1 MMDFVVDHRFI
12 NGENAMVINL
22 DRCVGCDDCVRAC
35 ATTHENNPRFTRN
48 GYAYENA
55 MIVHACMHCT
65 DPVCLIG
72 CPTGAIHREQDT
84 GIIVINDDTCIGCS
98 TCANSCPYNNIKMVN
113 IRDKMGAFVLD
124 RDGQPVSRAT
134 KCDLCASQLTGPACA
149 EACPHDALIR
159 VDIRD
164 TKKLLAWLG

>member
-1 MMDFVVDHRFI
+1 
-12 NGENAMVINL
+12 MVINL

-35 ATTHENNPRFTRN
+35 ATTHDNNPRFTRH

-72 CPTGAIHREQDT
+72 CPTGAIHREQDSGT
-84 GIIVINDDTCIGCS
+84 VVINDDTCIGCG

-113 IRDKMGAFVLD
+113 IRDQMGAFVLD

-134 KCDLCASQLTGPACA
+134 KCDLCASQLTGPACQ

-159 VDIRD
+159 VNIRD